1 MKCILEIQDYFKS
14 HRTYSKKNKK
24 FQNISI
30 SNYFSFQIFF
40 FKKYFNRDHLYR
52 CKKIFIF
59 TLVIVVLTNSPTTE
73 TRAESSYSKILEI
86 RCIHMYEKFKIM
98 GEENLRKRYPAKTIM
113 NSCVTMYKDP
123 SWNFEGKEIIDK
135 KYHPEWK
142 SQINSNI
149 LSIIK
154 IGPSKSLVKFQIC
167 SDISNKSKYILVK
180 TDQEQ
185 FLGMILHPTND
196 LCSNFWSI
204 MRVNNPEKIEFSW
217 QYSDIS
223 NSQAIRKLM

>member
-1 MKCILEIQDYFKS
+1 MQIIPETQ
-14 HRTYSKKNKK
+14 H
-24 FQNISI
+24 ISI
-30 SNYFSFQIFF
+30 PITKLSNMIKNSGTSINKCSFFKIIF
-40 FKKYFNRDHLYR
+40 FKKYLNLDQFQRY
-52 CKKIFIF
+52 KKIFI
-59 TLVIVVLTNSPTTE
+59 LALMILVLTNNPITE
-73 TRAESSYSKILEI
+73 TRAESPYSKILEI

-113 NSCVTMYKDP
+113 NSCISMYKDP

-135 KYHPEWK
+135 KYPTERK
-142 SQINSNI
+142 NQLNSNI

-167 SDISNKSKYILVK
+167 SEPSQKSKYLLVT

-185 FLGMILHPTND
+185 FLGTILRSTND
-196 LCSNFWSI
+196 ICSNFWSI

-217 QYSDIS
+217 QYSDMS
-223 NSQAIRKLM
+223 NSYTIRKLM